1 MTQSIIR
8 LLEESFGDRLQ
19 QNVRMSNYTTSRVGG
34 LALGLLPINTL
45 DEMREAA
52 TELWS
57 HQVPFK
63 VLGSG
68 ANVLISDKG
77 YPGIILL
84 NRCHNIKIYSQEE
97 SPYVY
102 CESGANFGAMARQ
115 SALRGL
121 TGLEWANSIPGTVG
135 GAVYGNAGA
144 HGSDVSKTLINT
156 TVLFREEGEKVLNSE
171 GMGYAYRSS
180 FLKRERLPSII
191 LSATF
196 AVLKSTR
203 EAAWQKLTEF
213 TNHRQK
219 TQPGGASTGSTFK
232 NPPGDY
238 AGRLIEAAGLKGHV
252 EGNAAFSSQHA
263 NFIVN
268 DGTASAQDYYKLI
281 RLAQKTVKE
290 KFEVDLELEVEL
302 LGEFYE
308 A

>member
-52 TELWS
+52 TKLWS

-102 CESGANFGAMARQ
+102 CESERTSAPWRANQ
-115 SALRGL
+115 LC
-121 TGLEWANSIPGTVG
+121 
-135 GAVYGNAGA
+135 AGYW
-144 HGSDVSKTLINT
+144 I
-156 TVLFREEGEKVLNSE
+156 
-171 GMGYAYRSS
+171 GMGEQYPRN
-180 FLKRERLPSII
+180 RWR
-191 LSATF
+191 
-196 AVLKSTR
+196 R
-203 EAAWQKLTEF
+203 
-213 TNHRQK
+213 
-219 TQPGGASTGSTFK
+219 
-232 NPPGDY
+232 
-238 AGRLIEAAGLKGHV
+238 
-252 EGNAAFSSQHA
+252 
-263 NFIVN
+263 
-268 DGTASAQDYYKLI
+268 
-281 RLAQKTVKE
+281 RLATLARMVRMYLKP
-290 KFEVDLELEVEL
+290 
-302 LGEFYE
+302 
-308 A
+308 